1 MTAPYRLAV
10 GLIIYEKK
18 GYIMSC
24 ERITLISINV
34 ASIWV
39 EAAWFNILN
48 DQASRWGWVVL
59 FGCLIASERLKKQG
73 QEK

>member
-1 MTAPYRLAV
+1 
-10 GLIIYEKK
+10 
-18 GYIMSC
+18 MSC